1 MLAGFGLA
9 GPSKLLAQRTRRFQ
23 SRNSLGLMKQYKL
36 TAWPDLP
43 SRYRSTAMRRVVSEM
58 TQRFATPRDLAR
70 KCGASTREIEEL
82 LSTLTK
88 DGVLMSREAPR
99 TLRPNTPWR
108 EWTPVAVVR
117 GLVRTIRRQE
127 AR

>member
-1 MLAGFGLA
+1 
-9 GPSKLLAQRTRRFQ
+9 
-23 SRNSLGLMKQYKL
+23 MKQYKL

-43 SRYRSTAMRRVVSEM
+43 PRYRSTAMRRVVSEM
-58 TQRFATPRDLAR
+58 TQRFVTARDLAR
-70 KCGASTREIEEL
+70 KSGASTRDIEEL
-82 LSTLTK
+82 LSKLTK

-99 TLRPNTPWR
+99 TLPTQTSWR
-108 EWTPVAVVR
+108 DWTTIIR